1 MKGFYPEDK
10 WVEANGLQMHY
21 LDWGGDRTK
30 KPLVLVHG
38 IGGHAHM
45 FDNLAPKFTDDW
57 HVVALD
63 SRGCGDTDWSP
74 HGYSAQSQAED
85 IASFALN
92 TGLYPF
98 GYYGHSQGSRVGMP
112 LGAYHGDLVS
122 HLILGDYGPMPDPS
136 PAGKEIANQRMTKGT
151 TERPRGF
158 FSPQMAF
165 DWHNEQT
172 PKIEDTAIWDLIKNT
187 YRTNW
192 DGILVPKT
200 DPEIRWLLGRTAL
213 KEGPFL
219 WDCVKKIS
227 CRTLVM
233 RGESTNVLDRA
244 QANMMVAEIPN
255 GNGSTVEIKEAGH
268 GLHNDNLEGTA
279 NAIRAFLM
287 S

>member
-1 MKGFYPEDK
+1 MKRYYPEDK
-10 WVEANGLQMHY
+10 WVEANGLRIHY

-63 SRGCGDTDWSP
+63 SRGCGDTDWSL

-98 GYYGHSQGSRVGMP
+98 AYYGHSQGSRVGMP

-136 PAGKEIANQRMTKGT
+136 PAGKETANQRMTKGS

-172 PKIEDTAIWDLIKNT
+172 PEIEDTAIWDLIKNT

-219 WDCVKKIS
+219 WDCVKRITCK
-227 CRTLVM
+227 TLVM

-244 QANMMVAEIPN
+244 QADMMVAEIPN

-279 NAIRAFLM
+279 NAIRAFLI